1 MTTATGQH
9 GGLLARVIDAR
20 ERSGEFAARHA
31 PRGER
36 SRRPD
41 RAAVERQR
49 VTRARRAL
57 ERVRANAPFSTVAR
71 PVGAR
76 AGRAGEDVRTAAGL
90 ARLDPP
96 PLG

>member
-49 VTRARRAL
+49 VTRARRAV
-57 ERVRANAPFSTVAR
+57 ERVRANAPFPDAKRKPVLGVEGEVDGWAWVR
-71 PVGAR
+71 PDTIG
-76 AGRAGEDVRTAAGL
+76 
-90 ARLDPP
+90 
-96 PLG
+96 